1 MTVAVP
7 GRYTLLITAKVYASS
22 RRDAYNQIER
32 VLEKRRDGLEYIDA
46 EDIKI
51 EPYCIHVEA
60 GITYEDERDLAIL
73 ESPLCAT
80 CQTGDRLIVGQ
91 VYDVGPLENVLLGW
105 NGRKAKGYHIGEY
118 FDGDGRYLG
127 ADAEG
132 IEPLFSNKGATD

>member
-22 RRDAYNQIER
+22 RRDAYNQVER
-32 VLEKRRDGLEYIDA
+32 ALAKRRDGLEYIDA

-51 EPYCIHVEA
+51 EPYCIHVDA
-60 GITYEDERDLAIL
+60 GQSYEDERDLAML
-73 ESPLCAT
+73 ESPLCAICLT
-80 CQTGDRLIVGQ
+80 ADRLTVGQ
-91 VYDVGPLENVLLGW
+91 IYSPVALEHVLLGW
-105 NGRKAKGYHIGEY
+105 NGRKAKGYHLGEY

-132 IEPLFSNKGATD
+132 IEPLFSNKGVTD